1 MKKLKIIM
9 IISIIIIIAILG
21 TILFLNFRK
30 ENIPEIVEIEEE
42 IAHAGE
48 EEDNSDM
55 VKDATK
61 FFTVASCVSQY
72 LDMINE
78 KSSIYYGYNENN
90 EYTRIMDPQENIQE
104 ILTNPDKKVELLGE
118 KVKFIPLQMRM
129 IANENT
135 EKYLVYGMIQ
145 NLDNEYKGDIYTYVT
160 LCPENATFSI
170 DPIEEKPE
178 DIKKINFNNEEGII
192 EEKASN
198 LYEEVEVDN
207 EYLCKQ
213 YFDIY
218 KSLSLA
224 KPEKAYELLEEEYK
238 KQRFGNLETYQ
249 KYISD
254 NREELEGLRLTQYL
268 VNDNEEYMQYVC
280 KNQYENLVIFDEMA
294 LMNVKIK
301 LDTYTIPTD
310 KFKTTYNSTSNQKRV
325 MMNVD
330 KWIQMLNNRDYK
342 AAYEALNETFRNNT
356 FGSEEKF
363 ETYIKENYPG
373 HYKIEF
379 STYSDEDATHVQK
392 IKLKEITEEKEEEKE
407 LEIIMRLEDGID
419 FVMSFN

>member
-1 MKKLKIIM
+1 
-9 IISIIIIIAILG
+9 
-21 TILFLNFRK
+21 
-30 ENIPEIVEIEEE
+30 
-42 IAHAGE
+42 
-48 EEDNSDM
+48 
-55 VKDATK
+55 
-61 FFTVASCVSQY
+61 
-72 LDMINE
+72 
-78 KSSIYYGYNENN
+78 
-90 EYTRIMDPQENIQE
+90 MDPQENIQE
-104 ILTNPDKKVELLGE
+104 ILANPDKKVELLEE

-145 NLDNEYKGDIYTYVT
+145 NLDDEYKGDIYTYVT

-170 DPIEEKPE
+170 EPIEEKPK
-178 DIKKINFNNEEGII
+178 DIKEINFSNEEGMI
-192 EEKASN
+192 EEKTSN
-198 LYEEVEVDN
+198 SYEEVEVDN
-207 EYLCKQ
+207 EYLCQQ

-249 KYISD
+249 KYISN

-294 LMNVKIK
+294 LMNIKIK

-330 KWIQMLNNRDYK
+330 KWIQMLNNRDYR
-342 AAYEALNETFRNNT
+342 AAYEVLNETFRNNT
-356 FGSEEKF
+356 FGSEEQF
-363 ETYIKENYPG
+363 EAYIKENYPD

-392 IKLKEITEEKEEEKE
+392 IKLKDVAEEKEEKE
-407 LEIIMRLEDGID
+407 LEIIMRLEEGID

>member
-1 MKKLKIIM
+1 MKKLKIII
-9 IISIIIIIAILG
+9 IISIIAIIVIVG
-21 TILFLNFRK
+21 TILFLKIR
-30 ENIPEIVEIEEE
+30 EGDVPEIAEIEE
-42 IAHAGE
+42 ISHAGE
-48 EEDNSDM
+48 EEENSDM

-61 FFTVASCVSQY
+61 FFTVASCISQY
-72 LDMINE
+72 LDIINE
-78 KSSIYYGYNENN
+78 NSSIYYGYNENN
-90 EYTRIMDPQENIQE
+90 EYTKIMDPQENIQE
-104 ILTNPDKKVELLGE
+104 ILTNPDKKVELLEE

-170 DPIEEKPE
+170 DPIEEEIK
-178 DIKKINFNNEEGII
+178 DIKKINFTNEGQII
-192 EEKASN
+192 EEKVSN

-280 KNQYENLVIFDEMA
+280 KNQYDNLVIFDETA

-310 KFKTTYNSTSNQKRV
+310 KFKTTYNSTNNQKRV
-325 MMNVD
+325 MMNID
-330 KWIQMLNNRDYK
+330 KWVQMLNNRDYK
-342 AAYEALNETFRNNT
+342 VAYEVLNETFRNNT

-363 ETYIKENYPG
+363 EAYMKENYPD

-379 STYSDEDATHVQK
+379 STYSDEDATHVYK
-392 IKLKEITEEKEEEKE
+392 IKLKDVIEEKEEEKE
-407 LEIIMRLEDGID
+407 LEIIMRLEEGID

>member
-1 MKKLKIIM
+1 MKKLKIII

-72 LDMINE
+72 LDIINE

-104 ILTNPDKKVELLGE
+104 ILANPDKKVELLEE

-129 IANENT
+129 VANEST

-170 DPIEEKPE
+170 EPIEEKPK
-178 DIKKINFNNEEGII
+178 DIKEIKFSNEEEII

-198 LYEEVEVDN
+198 SYEEIEVDD
-207 EYLCKQ
+207 EYLCQ
-213 YFDIY
+213 EYFDIY

-238 KQRFGNLETYQ
+238 KQRFGNFETYQ

-254 NREELEGLRLTQYL
+254 NREELEKLRLTQYL

-342 AAYEALNETFRNNT
+342 AAYEVLNETFRNNT

-363 ETYIKENYPG
+363 EAYIKENYPN
-373 HYKIEF
+373 HYTVEF

-392 IKLKEITEEKEEEKE
+392 IKLKDIAEEKEEKE
-407 LEIIMRLEDGID
+407 LEIIMRLEEGID